1 MKIPMFL
8 KAITGVVFGLVLF
21 LIGIA
26 VLSGVFVV
34 AVKAVEFAK
43 SFALEHFSNFSI
55 HEWLPL

>member
-8 KAITGVVFGLVLF
+8 KAITGVVFGLILF

-26 VLSGVFVV
+26 VLSGAFVV
-34 AVKAVEFAK
+34 AVKAVEFARA
-43 SFALEHFSNFSI
+43 FALEHFSNFSI

>member
-1 MKIPMFL
+1 MKLPRFFHLIL
-8 KAITGVVFGLVLF
+8 GILVGAILF

-26 VLSGVFVV
+26 ILSGVFVF

-43 SFALEHFSNFSI
+43 AFAIAHFSNFSI